1 MGAMMWIQVMDVAG
15 VVLGFGLMLAMLLHL
30 GKASPARR
38 SEQQKP
44 S

>member
-30 GKASPARR
+30 GKASAERNQ
-38 SEQQKP
+38 E
-44 S
+44 